1 MKEYK
6 NIQHSKMKMKQNDVN
21 SETYTA
27 YIVQSYQKKFRE
39 RDFVQ
44 ISIRKSNFT
53 VDYVLN

>member
-1 MKEYK
+1 
-6 NIQHSKMKMKQNDVN
+6 MKMKQNDVN

-53 VDYVLN
+53 ADYVLN